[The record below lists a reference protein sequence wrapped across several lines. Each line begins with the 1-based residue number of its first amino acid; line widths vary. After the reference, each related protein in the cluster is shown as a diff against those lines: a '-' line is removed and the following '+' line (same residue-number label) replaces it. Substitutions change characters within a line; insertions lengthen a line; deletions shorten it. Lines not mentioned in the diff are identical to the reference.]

1 MCLQLA
7 IIVIIQDYSSS
18 SLHHIETP
26 KTSAIRAIGAIRQG
40 AGIQHQLS
48 LVLTIRVILNPG
60 DCRGQ
65 AQLQT
70 QKYRRTIETTIQ
82 MLGSLP
88 CQRKTTSWNEGSIAN
103 PQKHVF
109 SMKASY
115 LKIRDVSDSW
125 NTAPP
130 DRSAWVS
137 C

>member
-1 MCLQLA
+1 MQQTTNFQANLILQGSFSVSPAMSLRLA

-70 QKYRRTIETTIQ
+70 
-82 MLGSLP
+82 
-88 CQRKTTSWNEGSIAN
+88 
-103 PQKHVF
+103 
-109 SMKASY
+109 
-115 LKIRDVSDSW
+115 
-125 NTAPP
+125 
-130 DRSAWVS
+130 
-137 C
+137 